1 MLNDN
6 TVYRKSPVTART
18 LKQMLDVY
26 DKYTNDK
33 KELQAISSSRY
44 LIQIEEDDAIAK
56 LRQLADTN
64 ENTRSAYA
72 VLFSRLMGE

>member
-1 MLNDN
+1 
-6 TVYRKSPVTART
+6 
-18 LKQMLDVY
+18 
-26 DKYTNDK
+26 
-33 KELQAISSSRY
+33 

-56 LRQLADTN
+56 LRKLADTN

>member
-1 MLNDN
+1 MLFSIN
-6 TVYRKSPVTART
+6 VYRTSPVTAKT

-26 DKYTNDK
+26 DKYTDAK
-33 KELQAISSSRY
+33 KEFQAISGSRY
-44 LIQIEEDDAIAK
+44 LLQIEEDDAIAK